1 MVNVMFSSLDYRVVR
16 AKGAI
21 PRHKK
26 VNVLGF
32 VFKSYYIIISEEK
45 KMEKVKITK

>member
-16 AKGAI
+16 SKGAI

-32 VFKSYYIIISEEK
+32 VFKNYRIL
-45 KMEKVKITK
+45 